1 MVGPGAGY
9 YIDKQISVV
18 VIIILGV
25 PSGVGGGQW
34 TTEDDRGRCAEL
46 VWLPDPSYAT

>member
-25 PSGVGGGQW
+25 PSGGGGE

>member
-25 PSGVGGGQW
+25 PSGGGE